1 MRQFD
6 AVIVGAGPNGL
17 TAAARLAVS
26 GHSVCVFENSNEIG
40 GGTVT
45 DTSVWPGYL
54 LDHCSSVHPFGA
66 ASPAFRALQ
75 LTQRGL
81 EFLHAPTALVHPLD
95 GARAAVLDRDSRRTV
110 ESLGVDGR
118 RWQRRFDAIARD
130 WEKLVT
136 ATFAPVVRVPP
147 HPFALARFGL
157 QGLRPAVK
165 LASSF
170 DGDAA
175 QALFAGLAAHSAVP
189 LERLQ
194 TSGAGLMLGA
204 AAGVV
209 GWPVARGGSQAIAD
223 ALARVITDHGGT
235 IVTGHGVTSLS
246 ELPAASATL
255 FDVSPRILVDICG
268 DALDARYRQRL
279 LRFRH
284 GAGAF
289 KVDYALREPIPWSA
303 RAGRTAGTLH
313 LGGTML
319 EIAAAEAAVAAGQ
332 IAQRPYVLVGQPSVA
347 DPSRAPQGRHT
358 AWAYCHVPQGIDLR
372 EHRTDLVANLEAQ
385 IERFAPGFGEVVEAR
400 RVLGPAE
407 LEAHNPNLHGGDF
420 SGGAPDGMQL
430 LFRPTGRPSLDPY
443 RTPID
448 GVYLCSAS
456 TPPGPGVHGM
466 CGWNAA
472 GSALRN
478 SLR

>member
-6 AVIVGAGPNGL
+6 VVVVGAGPNGL
-17 TAAARLAVS
+17 TAAARLATA
-26 GHSVCVFENSNEIG
+26 GYSVCVFENANEIG
-40 GGTVT
+40 GGTRT
-45 DTSVWPGYL
+45 DTSVWPGFR

-66 ASPAFRALQ
+66 ASPAFRALA
-75 LTQRGL
+75 LTERGL
-81 EFLHAPTALVHPLD
+81 EFVHAPIALAHPL
-95 GARAAVLDRDSRRTV
+95 GGERAAVLDRDPQRTV
-110 ESLGVDGR
+110 ASLGPDGR
-118 RWQRRFDAIARD
+118 RWKRRFDVIAGD
-130 WEKLVT
+130 WEKLVA

-147 HPFALARFGL
+147 HPFALARFGV
-157 QGLRPAVK
+157 QGLRPAIKV
-165 LASSF
+165 ASSF
-170 DGDAA
+170 DGGAA
-175 QALFAGLAAHSAVP
+175 RALFAGLAAHSAVP

-223 ALARVITDHGGT
+223 TLVRVIEEHSGT
-235 IVTGHGVTSLS
+235 VVTGHRVTSLS
-246 ELPAASATL
+246 ELPRARATL
-255 FDVSPRILVDICG
+255 FDVSPRILSDICG
-268 DALDARYRQRL
+268 EELDARYRRRL
-279 LRFRH
+279 LSFRH

-289 KVDYALREPIPWSA
+289 KVDYALREPIPWASPDC
-303 RAGRTAGTLH
+303 RLAGTLH

-332 IAQRPYVLVGQPSVA
+332 VAQRPFVLVGQPSVA
-347 DPSRAPQGRHT
+347 DPTRAPTGMHT

-372 EHRTDLVANLEAQ
+372 ERRSELLTNLEAQ
-385 IERFAPGFGEVVEAR
+385 IERFAPGFAEVVEAR

-407 LEAHNPNLHGGDF
+407 LEAGNPNLHGGDF
-420 SGGAPDGMQL
+420 SGGASDGMQL
-430 LFRPTGRPSLDPY
+430 LFRPTGRPSFDPY
-443 RTPID
+443 RTPIE

-472 GSALRN
+472 GSVLRH